1 MQSSNN
7 KISRR
12 KMPGLAQGKGG
23 KADEMM
29 ITSLAELSDWFNLF
43 SETEPHCK
51 QAEAVLILSYWVW
64 ISKQNKNPGWIYT
77 SEGLNLGVFLGLALA
92 DELVGIW
99 NEVEIVSQPLWCI
112 LSWLMECRTW
122 CLRGWKC
129 SSSVDCTYIE
139 NLWTYIIFRTTKQI
153 SQHQNPD
160 TCFENC

>member
-51 QAEAVLILSYWVW
+51 QAEAVLILSHWVW

-77 SEGLNLGVFLGLALA
+77 SEGLNWGFFGSCTSWWAGWYLEWSWDCVPTPAVLPVLIDGVQDLVFKRMKMLFLCGLY
-92 DELVGIW
+92 
-99 NEVEIVSQPLWCI
+99 
-112 LSWLMECRTW
+112 
-122 CLRGWKC
+122 
-129 SSSVDCTYIE
+129 YIE
-139 NLWTYIIFRTTKQI
+139 NLWTYITFRTTKQI